1 MINLVNTDLNSLAKR
16 AVFLHSKRELFPY
29 LENLDVEDIFDLL
42 LNIEKEKYQR
52 DILTDTLIEYNDE
65 IIEIEELGDSEAM
78 DISVSGDNLF
88 YANNILTKNSF
99 GLPATVDLMFA
110 LIATEEL
117 DQMNQLMV
125 KQLKNRYNDPTINK
139 RFVIGIDRAKMKLY
153 DLEQSA
159 QKGLSDSG
167 IKLDTKDFDNYDVGN
182 IIKKGRDFSGIK
194 L

>member
-1 MINLVNTDLNSLAKR
+1 MITLDNIDLESLAKR

-42 LNIEKEKYQR
+42 MNIEKEKYQR
-52 DILTDTLIEYNDE
+52 DILTDSLIEYNDE
-65 IIEIEELGDSEAM
+65 IIEIEELGDNEAM

-88 YANNILTKNSF
+88 YANDILTKNSF

-110 LIATEEL
+110 LIATEDM
-117 DQMNQLMV
+117 DQLNQLMV
-125 KQLKNRYNDPTINK
+125 KQLKNRYNDPTVNK
-139 RFVIGIDRAKMKLY
+139 RFVIGVDRAKMKLY
-153 DLEQSA
+153 DVEPSA

-167 IKLDTKDFDNYDVGN
+167 IKMDVEKLEN
-182 IIKKGRDFSGIK
+182 VDMKNVFKMSRDFSGIK

>member
-1 MINLVNTDLNSLAKR
+1 MINLDNTDLNSLAKR
-16 AVFLHSKRELFPY
+16 AVFLHSKREMFPY

-42 LNIEKEKYQR
+42 MNIEKEKYQR
-52 DILTDTLIEYNDE
+52 DILTDSLIEYNDE
-65 IIEIEELGDSEAM
+65 IIEIEELGDNEAM

-117 DQMNQLMV
+117 DQMNQIMV

-139 RFVIGIDRAKMKLY
+139 RFVVGIDRAKMKLF

-167 IKLDTKDFDNYDVGN
+167 LKIDESKLESYDMSSVF
-182 IIKKGRDFSGIK
+182 KKSRDFSGIK
-194 L
+194 I

>member
-65 IIEIEELGDSEAM
+65 IIEIEELGDSEAI

>member
-1 MINLVNTDLNSLAKR
+1 MITLDNIDLESLAKR

-42 LNIEKEKYQR
+42 MNIEKEKYQR
-52 DILTDTLIEYNDE
+52 DILTDSLIEYNDE
-65 IIEIEELGDSEAM
+65 IIEIEELGDNEAM

-88 YANNILTKNSF
+88 YANDILTKNSF

-110 LIATEEL
+110 LIATEDM
-117 DQMNQLMV
+117 DQLNQLMV
-125 KQLKNRYNDPTINK
+125 KQLKNRYNDPTVNK
-139 RFVIGIDRAKMKLY
+139 RFVIGVDRAKMKLY
-153 DLEQSA
+153 DVENSA

-167 IKLDTKDFDNYDVGN
+167 IKMDVEKLEN
-182 IIKKGRDFSGIK
+182 VDMKNVFKMSRDFSGIK

>member
-29 LENLDVEDIFDLL
+29 LESLDVEDIFDLL
-42 LNIEKEKYQR
+42 LNMEKEKYQR
-52 DILTDTLIEYNDE
+52 DILTDSLIEYNDE